1 MNIKLHRFLVT
12 MLIVGSLLSP
22 AWSAGPLQ
30 FEIARQISAP
40 LEYELEGLIET
51 TQKSTLSAQVSGRIE
66 AVFFDVDDRVNAG
79 EVIIKIRDTEYRA
92 RVEKARAM
100 LTEAATGFADTE
112 LAYQRARKL
121 ISKKLISTASFDK
134 IKANYQTANARVKA
148 RKAEVKE
155 AQEQL
160 DNTIVRAPY
169 SGVVVKRHIELGETT
184 HIGQPL
190 MSGFSL
196 ENLRVTTYLPQSL
209 INAVRLHQT
218 ARVILLD
225 TGSSIETEELTIFP
239 YANAETH
246 AFQVRANLK
255 KSSQTLAPG
264 MLVKV
269 AFEIDHIQRLMIPKS
284 AVVYRS
290 ELVGV
295 YVADERQQLSFR
307 QVRAGDI
314 VAGKVAI
321 LAGLS
326 EGEKVAINP
335 VRAGIELKAQRESG
349 K

>member
-1 MNIKLHRFLVT
+1 MNMKLHRFLVA
-12 MLIVGSLLSP
+12 MLIASSLLNP
-22 AWSAGPLQ
+22 AWSEGSLQ
-30 FEIARQISAP
+30 FDIARQISAP

-66 AVFFDVDDRVNAG
+66 AVFFDVDDKVNAG
-79 EVIIKIRDTEYRA
+79 EVILKIRDTEYRA
-92 RVEKARAM
+92 RVEKARAG
-100 LTEAATGFADTE
+100 LTEATTNFADTQLE
-112 LAYQRARKL
+112 YQRAREL
-121 ISKKLISTASFDK
+121 ISKKLISTASFDR

-148 RKAEVKE
+148 REAEVIE

-169 SGVVVKRHIELGETT
+169 SGVVVGRHIELGETT

-190 MSGFSL
+190 MTGFSL
-196 ENLRVTTYLPQSL
+196 ENLRVSTYLPQSL
-209 INAVRLHQT
+209 VNAVRLHRT

-225 TGSSIETEELTIFP
+225 TDSSIETEGLTIFP

-255 KSSQTLAPG
+255 QSSQMLAPG

-269 AFEIDHIQRLMIPKS
+269 AFVIDNIQRLMIPKS

-290 ELVGV
+290 EVVGV

-307 QVRAGDI
+307 QVRAGGI
-314 VAGKVAI
+314 FAEKVAI

-326 EGEKVAINP
+326 EGEKIAINP
-335 VRAGIELKAQRESG
+335 VHAGIELKAQRESAE
-349 K
+349 